1 MINVL
6 DILDLLDQYDREQGI
21 VLEEISVDSVNSD
34 AVDRLNSIA
43 DFLDDQHQG

>member
-6 DILDLLDQYDREQGI
+6 DILDAIDQYDREQEM
-21 VLEEISVDSVNSD
+21 VLEEISVDSD